1 MRRRPRAMA
10 LLATVCCVLLAV
22 GLVFVAVASET
33 YSHVSRLFI
42 DRHDADARNLIR
54 HFAALKA
61 LSLILRAA
69 GYYKD

>member
-1 MRRRPRAMA
+1 MPAPLPVKVSRSGWSLWQWPAKK
-10 LLATVCCVLLAV
+10 
-22 GLVFVAVASET
+22 

-69 GYYKD
+69 GYYKE